1 MCGTE
6 YTPRPS
12 RSLLCGSISNPAAR
26 KEKYMNSKPKRVLL
40 RVSSVLMLLAAL
52 PMLLWCL
59 NLIDNAA
66 LDYTYAGAGC
76 FAAGIAYIFSMVTAT
91 AGLAFAGRLH
101 RHRWCR
107 TLAYIQLAAGVLL
120 FIPLR
125 SYAALT
131 LPPLFLLTVL
141 YLFGVGWREKRDY
154 EQQ

>member
-1 MCGTE
+1 
-6 YTPRPS
+6 
-12 RSLLCGSISNPAAR
+12 
-26 KEKYMNSKPKRVLL
+26 MNSKPKRILL
-40 RVSSVLMLLAAL
+40 RISSLLMLLAAL

-76 FAAGIAYIFSMVTAT
+76 FAAGIAYIFSMVTAI

-107 TLAYIQLAAGVLL
+107 TLGYIQLAAGVLL
-120 FIPLR
+120 FVPLR

-131 LPPLFLLTVL
+131 LPPLFLLTIL
-141 YLFGVGWREKRDY
+141 YLFGVGWCEKRDS
-154 EQQ
+154 EHQ

>member
-1 MCGTE
+1 
-6 YTPRPS
+6 
-12 RSLLCGSISNPAAR
+12 
-26 KEKYMNSKPKRVLL
+26 MNRKPKRVLL
-40 RVSSVLMLLAAL
+40 RISSLLMLLAAL

-66 LDYTYAGAGC
+66 LNYTYAGAGC
-76 FAAGIAYIFSMVTAT
+76 FAAGITYIFSMVTAI

-107 TLAYIQLAAGVLL
+107 TLGYIQLAAGVLL
-120 FIPLR
+120 IVPLR
-125 SYAALT
+125 AYAALS

-141 YLFGVGWREKRDY
+141 YLVGVGWHEKRDS

>member
-1 MCGTE
+1 
-6 YTPRPS
+6 
-12 RSLLCGSISNPAAR
+12 
-26 KEKYMNSKPKRVLL
+26 MNRKPKRVIL
-40 RVSSVLMLLAAL
+40 RVSSLLMLLTAL

-76 FAAGIAYIFSMVTAT
+76 FAAGIAYIFSMVTAI
-91 AGLAFAGRLH
+91 AGLAFAGKPH
-101 RHRWCR
+101 RYRWCR
-107 TLAYIQLAAGVLL
+107 TLSYIQLAAGILL
-120 FIPLR
+120 IVPLR

-141 YLFGVGWREKRDY
+141 YLFGVGWRERCDF

>member
-1 MCGTE
+1 
-6 YTPRPS
+6 
-12 RSLLCGSISNPAAR
+12 
-26 KEKYMNSKPKRVLL
+26 MNSKPKRILL
-40 RVSSVLMLLAAL
+40 RISSVLMLLAAL

-76 FAAGIAYIFSMVTAT
+76 FAAGIVYIFSMVTAI
-91 AGLAFAGRLH
+91 AGLAFAGRHH
-101 RHRWCR
+101 RYRWCR

-120 FIPLR
+120 FVPLR

-131 LPPLFLLTVL
+131 LPPLFLLTLL
-141 YLFGVGWREKRDY
+141 YLFGVGWRERCDF

>member
-1 MCGTE
+1 MI
-6 YTPRPS
+6 R
-12 RSLLCGSISNPAAR
+12 
-26 KEKYMNSKPKRVLL
+26 KPKQVFL
-40 RVSSVLMLLAAL
+40 RITSLLMLLAAL

-76 FAAGIAYIFSMVTAT
+76 FAAGIVYIFSMVTAI
-91 AGLAFAGRLH
+91 AGLAFAGRHH
-101 RHRWCR
+101 RYRWCR

-120 FIPLR
+120 FVPLR

-131 LPPLFLLTVL
+131 LPPLFLLIVL
-141 YLFGVGWREKRDY
+141 YLFGVSWREKRDY